1 MAAVPS
7 SQLVAIDGLGQ
18 NTPADPSRVG
28 LVIGPTAAGTPNQI
42 ILDDSLSTI
51 QANFDSGPG
60 SDEAA
65 TAIVEPSAGT
75 LYQIKSP
82 TSTNGTVSS
91 VVKTPGAT
99 VGLVVDIFGAILLAG
114 ADHNGD
120 VLVQGKVEGAI
131 LIVVSGMAESA
142 VAVGLVA
149 TVTIVPGTTTGTSEA
164 ALFTGAVG
172 ALWSATAEGTG
183 ASLNSTLVASY
194 AETQG
199 RIGVQALAPGISLRS
214 TISGANTAFSTAL
227 TGGNI
232 VDVTIATNANS
243 EPTTTALNALTLP
256 AGLASL
262 AALNP
267 KIFRAT
273 LAGGG
278 AGLLGARALISLPFG
293 SNGAMTVS
301 GNPNDAYQINVQVN
315 LAGGLGS
322 AGVTVSLGNAQGLP
336 LYAGTYNIPSGGI
349 IILPDTGLTL
359 TFTGTFDVGDTFTF
373 STTAPLSTL
382 SDIVSAIMYF
392 ATRPEHA
399 SLIQI
404 AGEIPVVNI
413 PAWVVALQTL
423 ADSMASSLTLPK
435 YLRILLEYAPPGNG
449 QTNAQWATA
458 VSAQLANLD
467 AARISVFGG
476 EGNAAAALPSPQPG
490 RYEIV
495 NGSRFMFARA
505 LALTAGID
513 VVDQTNSGRAT
524 GVLTA
529 YQTDAAPALAAAR
542 SSYFFLLSGTPGI
555 QMDFV
560 LLDSPTG
567 DYTRGVIGRV
577 IDKTSFYAS
586 IFQTKHVGTRQ
597 QRNADGTLAQTS
609 RIAIQD
615 DLNAKLKKVVVDTQ
629 DAQAVTSVVNGM
641 NTDGRI
647 IATYYVTIFF
657 YIYNILGRVGVSVT
671 VPVTV

>member
-1 MAAVPS
+1 MATVPS
-7 SQLVAIDGLGQ
+7 SQLIAIDGLGQ
-18 NTPADPSRVG
+18 NTPSDPSRVG

-60 SDEAA
+60 SEEAA
-65 TAIVEPSAGT
+65 TALVEPGAGT
-75 LYQIKSP
+75 VYQIKSP
-82 TSTNGTVSS
+82 TSANGTVGS

-99 VGLVVDIFGAILLAG
+99 VGTVVDIFGAILLAG

-120 VLVQGKVEGAI
+120 VFAQGKVEGAQ
-131 LIVVSGMAESA
+131 LVVVSGMAEGGSA
-142 VAVGLVA
+142 TGLTA
-149 TVTIVPGTTTGTSEA
+149 TVTIVPGTTTGTSLA

-172 ALWSATAEGTG
+172 ALWSGVAEGTG
-183 ASLNSTLVASY
+183 ASLNSTLLAGY

-199 RIGVQALAPGISLRS
+199 RIGIQALAPGIQLRS
-214 TISGANTAFSTAL
+214 TISGANTAFTTAL

-232 VDVTIATNANS
+232 VDVTIATNAFS

-423 ADSMASSLTLPK
+423 ADSMSASLTLPK

-476 EGNAAAALPSPQPG
+476 EGNAASALPIPQPG

-560 LLDSPTG
+560 LLDSPIG

-586 IFQTKHVGTRQ
+586 IFQTKNVGTRQ

-647 IATYYVTIFF
+647 IVTYYVTIFF